1 MFRRNA
7 RFAATLLLILLTAT
21 TLGAQQTTPVQA
33 GPKPLT
39 AEAMA
44 AWKSLRGTATSYDG
58 AWFAYTVV
66 PGEGDG
72 EVVIRATASDK
83 EYRFPTGD
91 GSQATQLTISGDS
104 RWAAWLAWPTF
115 KDSKKLRKE
124 KKPVQAT
131 AVLLNLATGE
141 KREVEKIRRIVFAGE
156 KPTWVALHTA
166 TDAPAPAAPVPGA
179 AAPTAPAIAATAVI
193 LHDLANNSSL
203 TIADVGE
210 FGFDWSGEWLAY
222 TVETASRVGNG
233 VQLRNMKSEVVR
245 AADNSKGLYRRLTW
259 ADSGMALAV
268 YRGIPDSAN
277 TDTLYAL
284 VTWKNFAAGAPT
296 RAVWEPSAA
305 TGFPIKMKIAA
316 DRAPR
321 WTQDFNGV
329 YLGIRDVNPPK
340 PKGPE
345 WEDDEKPLVEIWHGK
360 DPRLQPQQKVQESAD
375 KSFNYL
381 SVYWLPTQRFVQ
393 LATDEVRTVTP
404 APMDRW
410 AVGYDDRAFELE
422 ASLSGVR
429 KRDAYVIDLTNGS
442 RRKVLSVTTAS
453 LSPSTDGQRFA
464 YMEDGHYFVQ
474 EFAGG
479 ASRNLTAGVNATF
492 WNDEDD
498 HNVVKPPRFPVG
510 WSADGLTLL
519 LTDGWDIWRFPVRGG
534 APVNL
539 TVTGKRDGVASPDP
553 RQQLPAARLRPDQ
566 AADGRDLWRMDQEG
580 RPRQGRSRKAWRH
593 VTHLGG
599 RGHSRHA
606 RPRRRGLPLQQG
618 HLP

>member
-1 MFRRNA
+1 M
-7 RFAATLLLILLTAT
+7 
-21 TLGAQQTTPVQA
+21 QA
-33 GPKPLT
+33 GPKLLT

-179 AAPTAPAIAATAVI
+179 AAPTAPALAATAVI

-268 YRGIPDSAN
+268 YRGIP
-277 TDTLYAL
+277 T
-284 VTWKNFAAGAPT
+284 VQAPT
-296 RAVWEPSAA
+296 TVRSGDLEELRRRRADARGVGALSRHR
-305 TGFPIKMKIAA
+305 FP
-316 DRAPR
+316 DQDEDRGHRAPR

-329 YLGIRDVNPPK
+329 YLA
-340 PKGPE
+340 
-345 WEDDEKPLVEIWHGK
+345 
-360 DPRLQPQQKVQESAD
+360 SA
-375 KSFNYL
+375 
-381 SVYWLPTQRFVQ
+381 T
-393 LATDEVRTVTP
+393 
-404 APMDRW
+404 
-410 AVGYDDRAFELE
+410 
-422 ASLSGVR
+422 
-429 KRDAYVIDLTNGS
+429 
-442 RRKVLSVTTAS
+442 
-453 LSPSTDGQRFA
+453 
-464 YMEDGHYFVQ
+464 
-474 EFAGG
+474 
-479 ASRNLTAGVNATF
+479 
-492 WNDEDD
+492 
-498 HNVVKPPRFPVG
+498 
-510 WSADGLTLL
+510 
-519 LTDGWDIWRFPVRGG
+519 
-534 APVNL
+534 
-539 TVTGKRDGVASPDP
+539 
-553 RQQLPAARLRPDQ
+553 
-566 AADGRDLWRMDQEG
+566 
-580 RPRQGRSRKAWRH
+580 
-593 VTHLGG
+593 
-599 RGHSRHA
+599 
-606 RPRRRGLPLQQG
+606 
-618 HLP
+618 

>member
-1 MFRRNA
+1 M
-7 RFAATLLLILLTAT
+7 
-21 TLGAQQTTPVQA
+21 
-33 GPKPLT
+33 
-39 AEAMA
+39 
-44 AWKSLRGTATSYDG
+44 
-58 AWFAYTVV
+58 
-66 PGEGDG
+66 
-72 EVVIRATASDK
+72 
-83 EYRFPTGD
+83 
-91 GSQATQLTISGDS
+91 
-104 RWAAWLAWPTF
+104 
-115 KDSKKLRKE
+115 
-124 KKPVQAT
+124 
-131 AVLLNLATGE
+131 
-141 KREVEKIRRIVFAGE
+141 
-156 KPTWVALHTA
+156 
-166 TDAPAPAAPVPGA
+166 
-179 AAPTAPAIAATAVI
+179 
-193 LHDLANNSSL
+193 
-203 TIADVGE
+203 
-210 FGFDWSGEWLAY
+210 
-222 TVETASRVGNG
+222 
-233 VQLRNMKSEVVR
+233 
-245 AADNSKGLYRRLTW
+245 
-259 ADSGMALAV
+259 
-268 YRGIPDSAN
+268 
-277 TDTLYAL
+277 
-284 VTWKNFAAGAPT
+284 
-296 RAVWEPSAA
+296 
-305 TGFPIKMKIAA
+305 
-316 DRAPR
+316 
-321 WTQDFNGV
+321 
-329 YLGIRDVNPPK
+329 NPPK

-492 WNDEDD
+492 WNDEDTTMSSSRRAS
-498 HNVVKPPRFPVG
+498 HR
-510 WSADGLTLL
+510 L
-519 LTDGWDIWRFPVRGG
+519 VRRRAYAAAHRRLEHLALPSSRRG
-534 APVNL
+534 
-539 TVTGKRDGVASPDP
+539 TGQPDRHRQAGRRAASPDP
-553 RQQLPAARLRPDQ
+553 REQLPAARLRPDQ